1 MALGVSC
8 FYLFPIHDVPEGMEL
23 GGAAV
28 LVVEVVGVFP
38 DVEGEQGPQ
47 AAGDGVAGV
56 GLLGDLQGAV
66 LVGGEPD
73 PAAAEEGDA
82 AGFEFGLEGGEAPP
96 LFVDLGGEGAGGCRR
111 AARGELGK
119 VEVMVEDLAGV
130 VEEGA
135 GGLADDLSQGQVF
148 EAAAGEQLVEVV
160 DVGLEVFAVVEGE
173 GAFADDGFERVKGVG

>member
-1 MALGVSC
+1 
-8 FYLFPIHDVPEGMEL
+8 MEL

-47 AAGDGVAGV
+47 AAGDGVAGI
-56 GLLGDLQGAV
+56 GFLGDLESPIF
-66 LVGGEPD
+66 VGGEPD

-82 AGFEFGLEGGEAPP
+82 AGFEFGLEGSEASP
-96 LFVDLGGEGAGGCRR
+96 LFVNLGGEGAGGCRG
-111 AARGELGK
+111 AARGELGEIK
-119 VEVMVEDLAGV
+119 VVIEDLAGV

-135 GGLADDLSQGQVF
+135 GGLADDLGQGQVF
-148 EAAAGEQLVEVV
+148 EAGAGEQFVEVV

-173 GAFADDGFERVKGVG
+173 GARTDGRFQGIRRISQVK

>member
-1 MALGVSC
+1 
-8 FYLFPIHDVPEGMEL
+8 MEL

-47 AAGDGVAGV
+47 AAGDGVAGI
-56 GLLGDLQGAV
+56 GFLGNLQGAV

-82 AGFEFGLEGGEAPP
+82 ALFEFGLEGGEAPP
-96 LFVDLGGEGAGGCRR
+96 LFVDLGGARADRCWR
-111 AARGELGK
+111 AARGELGE
-119 VEVMVEDLAGV
+119 VQVMVQDLAGV

-135 GGLADDLSQGQVF
+135 GGLADDLGQGQVF
-148 EAAAGEQLVEVV
+148 EAGAGEQFVEVV
-160 DVGLEVFAVVEGE
+160 DVGLEVFSVVEGE
-173 GAFADDGFERVKGVG
+173 GAFADDGLEGVGGVG

>member
-1 MALGVSC
+1 
-8 FYLFPIHDVPEGMEL
+8 MEL

-56 GLLGDLQGAV
+56 GLLGDEQGAV
-66 LVGGEPD
+66 FVGGEPD
-73 PAAAEEGDA
+73 PSAAEEGDA

-96 LFVDLGGEGAGGCRR
+96 LLVDLGGERAVRGRR
-111 AARGELGK
+111 ATRGELCE
-119 VEVMVEDLAGV
+119 VEVVVEDLAGV
-130 VEEGA
+130 VEESS
-135 GGLADDLSQGQVF
+135 GGLADDLFEGEVF
-148 EAAAGEQLVEVV
+148 EAGAGEQFVEVV

-173 GAFADDGFERVKGVG
+173 GAFADHGLQSVRGVG